1 MTDDCNRDALL
12 TARAIVAE
20 RYNARYH
27 RNAIMAGS
35 WDRGSLVQNALRAVL
50 TQPEIAGGDE

>member
-20 RYNARYH
+20 RYHARYH
-27 RNAIMAGS
+27 RNAIMAGA
-35 WDRGSLVQNALRAVL
+35 WDRGRLVQDALREVL